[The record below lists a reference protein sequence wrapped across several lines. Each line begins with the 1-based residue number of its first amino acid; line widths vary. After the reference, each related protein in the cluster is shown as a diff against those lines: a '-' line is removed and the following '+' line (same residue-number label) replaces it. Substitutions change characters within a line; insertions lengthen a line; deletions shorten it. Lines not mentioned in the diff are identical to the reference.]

1 MYIEKYY
8 QTLKTLHMKCFFEKF
23 SLFYAYIAQFH
34 YFHLNSNITK
44 KFKKWQKSPKI
55 VIIEH
60 ELLHVVYCL

>member
-8 QTLKTLHMKCFFEKF
+8 QTLKTLHMKCFFEKI

-44 KFKKWQKSPKI
+44 KFKKMANKSKKLP
-55 VIIEH
+55 
-60 ELLHVVYCL
+60 